1 MKSISILQLVVCTSS
16 LLKHSTCYTF
26 LRSKTAPVQEI
37 FVHGVPLL
45 FRQTK
50 IENAILKQFHFQEN
64 LRSKR
69 LAVTTSENTTE
80 FLHQILGYFIGL
92 NAFFHRETYFNIATQ
107 E

>member
-1 MKSISILQLVVCTSS
+1 M
-16 LLKHSTCYTF
+16 
-26 LRSKTAPVQEI
+26 
-37 FVHGVPLL
+37 
-45 FRQTK
+45 
-50 IENAILKQFHFQEN
+50 LKQFHFQEN